1 MAKKQEKELIEYGKS
16 FVKKDA
22 IVAICSETGGNH
34 LVNVVYGYR
43 NFETDQYKKRKCAL
57 WEAKGFLQGLRE
69 RIDSYIEH
77 IDMELEKEE
86 TK

>member
-43 NFETDQYKKRKCAL
+43 NFETDQYKKKKMRFM
-57 WEAKGFLQGLRE
+57 GGE
-69 RIDSYIEH
+69 RFFTRSEGTYRQ
-77 IDMELEKEE
+77 LY
-86 TK
+86 